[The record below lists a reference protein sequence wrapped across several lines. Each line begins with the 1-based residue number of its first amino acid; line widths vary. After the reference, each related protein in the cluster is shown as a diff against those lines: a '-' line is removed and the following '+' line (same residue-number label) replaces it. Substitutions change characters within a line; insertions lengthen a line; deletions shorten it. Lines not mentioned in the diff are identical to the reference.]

1 MRVEQYNRYLGTAGE
16 DYAPATMED
25 TVSDEEGTPVDTSH
39 RNYDEKVLIFLPGG
53 TLAPFSLH
61 VFVQKTWPDGGD
73 AGGCAFPEH
82 GPARS
87 RVQEAHAVALGD
99 LARAFHRGA
108 RSFLNILVEGAG
120 ARALQETIP
129 ADRGDARGLLRVEAL
144 RRSSVVLGIFSLCWE
159 AERAMLAK
167 ASHEVLPGGAASS

>member
-1 MRVEQYNRYLGTAGE
+1 
-16 DYAPATMED
+16 MED

-53 TLAPFSLH
+53 TPGSFSLH

-108 RSFLNILVEGAG
+108 RSF
-120 ARALQETIP
+120 
-129 ADRGDARGLLRVEAL
+129 
-144 RRSSVVLGIFSLCWE
+144 F
-159 AERAMLAK
+159 
-167 ASHEVLPGGAASS
+167 